1 MEWATNLIS
10 EIYKYLSHRDD
21 TAIDRLNRLYT
32 VTLLSA
38 FVTLISSQQYIVGGR
53 IICWTPQEFT
63 KAHNTYSDDICW
75 LGHRNYYVPENVTIL
90 DSPSTPRTYPF
101 LIYPWLPIILIAM
114 TVSFILPYLL
124 VWHGLSARFGI
135 DIKRL
140 IQLDDPIAS
149 SRSIHFVLSQN
160 YSIKNHRRCYVISIY
175 LLMKF
180 SYIII
185 LFGQLILINRL
196 LTGEYFIIDIQQIF
210 NILSV
215 KYNMWSSAHIPIE
228 TMCDF
233 MVRMLGQN
241 NNWYTVQCILPFNL
255 FTKRI
260 FALLAI
266 WFIILFILNIIDF
279 VYIWLWKRLWLSSH
293 RYDYVF
299 NFFDLYEIYLDNKKD
314 DHRLRLATTNSRI
327 LRQEFVYKYLNI
339 DGYLLLKLLH
349 ENSSDI
355 KMSYLVANL
364 FKQFSQ
370 EKNQQYQ
377 IIQRHDSSTD
387 V

>member
-114 TVSFILPYLL
+114 TTML
-124 VWHGLSARFGI
+124 
-135 DIKRL
+135 
-140 IQLDDPIAS
+140 
-149 SRSIHFVLSQN
+149 
-160 YSIKNHRRCYVISIY
+160 CY
-175 LLMKF
+175 K
-180 SYIII
+180 
-185 LFGQLILINRL
+185 L